1 MTPGRLS
8 SYSDLDLAL
17 MILLGCYGNGDARRK
32 ALGARYPAAQ
42 GIVEEILNSD
52 KIPDGSGMDSEEIQK
67 ALLETF
73 YDSIKEIT
81 DEVIERMGT

>member
-1 MTPGRLS
+1 MTPGKLS
-8 SYSDLDLAL
+8 SYSDLELAL

-42 GIVEEILNSD
+42 GIVETILSSNR
-52 KIPDGSGMDSEEIQK
+52 IPDGSGADPEEIQK

-81 DEVIERMGT
+81 EEVIERMGT

>member
-52 KIPDGSGMDSEEIQK
+52 KIPDGSGMDPDEIQK